1 MALSKITADSITSNV
16 ITSALIADGQITFA
30 DIANNSITGD
40 KLASG
45 VTLTNPVASIAN
57 GTVYTTSSVGN
68 ILTVQNTTANGY
80 AGIQFLSEPSVGN
93 AGQAAINSFAP
104 QTGDSIL
111 AFSTRQTATL
121 SEKVRINA
129 SGDVGIGTSSPDS
142 KLHITGNT
150 TSIVAI
156 KITNNNATG
165 VDKYINMFAG
175 GNNTIV
181 YPAAWNNSGVIES
194 AVGDNFVLSA
204 YNGTML
210 FYTGTSRTERFR
222 IGSSGELGIG
232 GATYGTSGQVLT
244 SGGANAAPTW
254 ANTSSSGGS
263 GGTGGNLY
271 LAVNF
276 GGF

>member
-45 VTLTNPVASIAN
+45 ITLTNPILTGSALSFDGTSLGVGTASPVTKIQASIAN

-80 AGIQFLSEPSVGN
+80 AGIQFNTEPSVGN

-104 QTGDSIL
+104 ASGDSVL
-111 AFSTRQTATL
+111 AFSTRQAATL
-121 SEKVRINA
+121 TEK
-129 SGDVGIGTSSPDS
+129 
-142 KLHITGNT
+142 
-150 TSIVAI
+150 
-156 KITNNNATG
+156 
-165 VDKYINMFAG
+165 
-175 GNNTIV
+175 
-181 YPAAWNNSGVIES
+181 
-194 AVGDNFVLSA
+194 
-204 YNGTML
+204 
-210 FYTGTSRTERFR
+210 FR
-222 IGSSGELGIG
+222 IGESGQLGIG
-232 GATYGTSGQVLT
+232 GATYGTAGQVLT
-244 SGGANAAPTW
+244 SAGSNAAPTW
-254 ANTSSSGGS
+254 ANTSSSSGGS
-263 GGTGGNLY
+263 GGTGANLY

>member
-45 VTLTNPVASIAN
+45 VTLTNPILTGSALSFDGTNLGVGTASPTTKIQASIAN

-104 QTGDSIL
+104 ATGDSIL
-111 AFSTRQTATL
+111 AFSTRQAAVL
-121 SEKVRINA
+121 SEK
-129 SGDVGIGTSSPDS
+129 
-142 KLHITGNT
+142 
-150 TSIVAI
+150 
-156 KITNNNATG
+156 
-165 VDKYINMFAG
+165 
-175 GNNTIV
+175 
-181 YPAAWNNSGVIES
+181 
-194 AVGDNFVLSA
+194 
-204 YNGTML
+204 
-210 FYTGTSRTERFR
+210 FR
-222 IGSSGELGIG
+222 IGESGQLGIG

-244 SGGANAAPTW
+244 SAGSGAAPTW
-254 ANTSSSGGS
+254 ANTSSSGTSIGLVRAIAI
-263 GGTGGNLY
+263 NCILP
-271 LAVNF
+271 
-276 GGF
+276 

>member
-45 VTLTNPVASIAN
+45 ISLTNP
-57 GTVYTTSSVGN
+57 
-68 ILTVQNTTANGY
+68 ILTGSA
-80 AGIQFLSEPSVGN
+80 LSFDGTN
-93 AGQAAINSFAP
+93 
-104 QTGDSIL
+104 L
-111 AFSTRQTATL
+111 
-121 SEKVRINA
+121 
-129 SGDVGIGTSSPDS
+129 GIGTSSPDS
-142 KLHITGNT
+142 KLNLTGNT
-150 TSIVAI
+150 TSVVAI

-175 GNNTIV
+175 GNNTII

-194 AVGDNFVLSA
+194 AVGGNFVLSA

-210 FYTGTSRTERFR
+210 FYTGTSRTLRFQ
-222 IGSSGELGIG
+222 IGSEGELGIG

-254 ANTSSSGGS
+254 ANTSSSSS
-263 GGTGGNLY
+263 GTSIGLVRAIAINCILC
-271 LAVNF
+271 
-276 GGF
+276 

>member
-45 VTLTNPVASIAN
+45 ITLTNPVASIAN

-80 AGIQFLSEPSVGN
+80 AGIQFNTEPSVGN

-104 QTGDSIL
+104 ASGDSVL
-111 AFSTRQTATL
+111 AFSTRQAATL
-121 SEKVRINA
+121 TEK
-129 SGDVGIGTSSPDS
+129 
-142 KLHITGNT
+142 
-150 TSIVAI
+150 
-156 KITNNNATG
+156 
-165 VDKYINMFAG
+165 
-175 GNNTIV
+175 
-181 YPAAWNNSGVIES
+181 
-194 AVGDNFVLSA
+194 
-204 YNGTML
+204 
-210 FYTGTSRTERFR
+210 FR
-222 IGSSGELGIG
+222 IGESGQLGIG
-232 GATYGTSGQVLT
+232 GATYGTAGQVLT
-244 SGGANAAPTW
+244 SAGSNAAPTW
-254 ANTSSSGGS
+254 ANTSSSSGGS
-263 GGTGGNLY
+263 GGTGANLY

>member
-45 VTLTNPVASIAN
+45 VTLTNPILTGSALSFDGTNLGVGTASPTTKIQASIAN
-57 GTVYTTSSVGN
+57 GTVYTTSSIGN

-104 QTGDSIL
+104 ATGDSIL
-111 AFSTRQTATL
+111 AFSTRQSAVL
-121 SEKVRINA
+121 SEK
-129 SGDVGIGTSSPDS
+129 
-142 KLHITGNT
+142 
-150 TSIVAI
+150 
-156 KITNNNATG
+156 
-165 VDKYINMFAG
+165 
-175 GNNTIV
+175 
-181 YPAAWNNSGVIES
+181 
-194 AVGDNFVLSA
+194 
-204 YNGTML
+204 
-210 FYTGTSRTERFR
+210 FR
-222 IGSSGELGIG
+222 IGESGQLGIG
-232 GATYGTSGQVLT
+232 GATYGTAGQVLT
-244 SGGANAAPTW
+244 SAGSGAAPTW

-263 GGTGGNLY
+263 DGSGGNLY